1 MNGFITESVSKISDG
16 MINSIKLILIY
27 ALTTMLLIPIQ
38 RFFQRPG
45 FLIYIFL
52 ILALAGFELQRSLAG
67 GTSEPKRAW
76 YGMAAGLYFW
86 QVIRF
91 TAELGSFQLFQQAGM
106 IFWVMAV
113 IMTAVMWKRILP
125 TGLRTAT
132 VVLLVCW
139 IGKLYQVGYTYLA
152 EWPPIVNFGYI
163 AIRYLAGVAGFVALL
178 LIIFRSR
185 DLNSRIYGAIAI
197 FAAVLFVA
205 LAF

>member
-16 MINSIKLILIY
+16 MINSIKLLLIY
-27 ALTTMLLIPIQ
+27 ALTTLLLIPIQ

-52 ILALAGFELQRSLAG
+52 ILALAGFELQRSLTG
-67 GTSEPKRAW
+67 GISEPKRAW
-76 YGMAAGLYFW
+76 HGMAAGLYFW

-113 IMTAVMWKRILP
+113 IITAVLWKRILP
-125 TGLRTAT
+125 TGLRTAM

-152 EWPPIVNFGYI
+152 EWPPFVNFGYI
-163 AIRYLAGVAGFVALL
+163 AIRYLAGLAGIVALL
-178 LIIFRSR
+178 MIIFRSR
-185 DLNSRIYGAIAI
+185 DLNSRIYSAIAI
-197 FAAVLFVA
+197 FAAVLIVA